1 MSEAVIDTL
10 DLAILGAVLVGSGLY
25 WFKDRL
31 MGSSSPS
38 KPAFGKQPLVPMQKP
53 NAPALKIN
61 KVVRKTRDFVQKM
74 KETDKTVIFFYGS
87 QTGTA
92 EDYAARL
99 AKEGTQRYN
108 LKTMI
113 ADLEDYDMNLLDTLP
128 ANHLAFFVLAT
139 YGEGEPT
146 DNAVDFWEHLVSNE
160 DIPDFSIGDYEDAEK
175 PLTNLNFVMFGL
187 GNKTYEHY
195 NSVCRRVDEKLTQL
209 GATRIGERGEG
220 DDDGS
225 LEEDF
230 LSWKDD
236 MWKVVCDFMGID
248 FLAGNSGP
256 RQATYK
262 VQEHTVE
269 EVDELKKVYY
279 GEHQEPK
286 FMLGSRPTYDSKN
299 PYAAPIS
306 VSRELFAA
314 SAGRHCLHME
324 VDVAG
329 SGISYQA
336 GDHVAVWPVNAE
348 QEVSKLAAVL
358 NLTDKLDTVITV
370 SNTDPAST
378 KLPFPVP
385 TTYRTILRN
394 YVDITAPPS
403 RAFIGQLTP
412 FAPTE
417 ESAKTFGL
425 WGQDKEAFRINVAD
439 ARRSLGTVMEKI
451 LGAGQTMEIPFD
463 LLIENV
469 PRLQA
474 RYYSISSS
482 PKVHPTTIHLTA
494 VVLDYKPDVAPEETV
509 YGLATNFL
517 HTCHGR
523 INTLPAIEPKYEISG
538 PKGSYLVGEQGVKVP
553 VHVRH
558 SNFKLP
564 RNASL
569 PVVMVGP
576 GTGVA
581 PFRGFIQDR
590 AQDAKN
596 GKKVGATVLFF
607 GCRREDED
615 YMYKDE
621 WPELLKDIEGAQVI
635 TALSRQ
641 PGVPKTYVQHRMV
654 EHKQLIWDLI
664 HKQGGYFYV
673 CGDAKNMAR
682 EVNHRL
688 IEIAVECG
696 EMTEEKAT
704 NYVKELRS
712 RGRYEEDVWS

>member
-1 MSEAVIDTL
+1 MSEAVIDAL
-10 DLAILGAVLVGSGLY
+10 DIAILGAVLVGSGIY

-31 MGSSSPS
+31 LSSGTTTT
-38 KPAFGKQPLVPMQKP
+38 AKQPFVPLQKP
-53 NAPALKIN
+53 NVNAPVKIN
-61 KVVRKTRDFVQKM
+61 KVAKKTRDFVQKM

-108 LKTMI
+108 LKTMT

-128 ANHLAFFVLAT
+128 SDHLAVFVLAT

-146 DNAVDFWEHLVSNE
+146 DNAVEFWEHLVAGE
-160 DIPDFSIGDYEDAEK
+160 DLPEFSTGDYEDAEK
-175 PLTNLNFVMFGL
+175 PLTNLHYVMFGL

-195 NSVCRRVDEKLTQL
+195 NSVCRSVDEKLTKL

-236 MWKVVCDFMGID
+236 MWKAVCDFLGID

-262 VQEHTVE
+262 IQEHTPE
-269 EVDELKKVYY
+269 EVEGLKKIYY

-286 FMLGSRPTYDSKN
+286 LIAGSRPTYDSKN
-299 PYAAPIS
+299 PYAAPIP
-306 VSRELFAA
+306 VSRELF
-314 SAGRHCLHME
+314 SATADRHCLHME
-324 VDVAG
+324 VDIAG
-329 SGISYQA
+329 SGITYQA
-336 GDHVAVWPVNAE
+336 GDHIAIWPINAE
-348 QEVSKLAAVL
+348 QEVAKLAKVL
-358 NLTDKLDTVITV
+358 GLTDKLDTVLTV

-394 YVDITAPPS
+394 YIDITAPPS
-403 RAFIGQLTP
+403 RAFVGQLTP

-417 ESAKTFGL
+417 EANKTFAL

-439 ARRSLGTVMEKI
+439 ARRSLGTVLEKI
-451 LGAGQTMEIPFD
+451 LGPDHTIEIPFD

-482 PKVHPTTIHLTA
+482 AKAHPTSIHLTA
-494 VVLDYKPDVAPEETV
+494 VVLDYKPDVVPDETV

-517 HTCHGR
+517 HNCHGH
-523 INTLPAIEPKYEISG
+523 INKTGPIEPKYEISG
-538 PKGSYLVGEQGVKVP
+538 PKGSYLIEGNGIKVP
-553 VHVRH
+553 IHVRH

-564 RNASL
+564 RNSAL
-569 PVVMVGP
+569 PVIMIGP

-581 PFRGFIQDR
+581 PFRGFVQDR
-590 AQDAKN
+590 AQDVKN

-615 YMYKDE
+615 YLYKDE
-621 WPELLKDIEGAQVI
+621 WPELMKDIEGAQII
-635 TALSRQ
+635 TAFSRQ
-641 PGVPKTYVQHRMV
+641 PGLPKTYVQHRMS
-654 EHKQLIWDLI
+654 EHKELIWDLI

-682 EVNHRL
+682 EVNHKL
-688 IEIAVECG
+688 IEIAMTCG
-696 EMTEEKAT
+696 EMSEEKAT
-704 NYVKELRS
+704 TYVKELRG

>member
-1 MSEAVIDTL
+1 
-10 DLAILGAVLVGSGLY
+10 
-25 WFKDRL
+25 
-31 MGSSSPS
+31 
-38 KPAFGKQPLVPMQKP
+38 
-53 NAPALKIN
+53 
-61 KVVRKTRDFVQKM
+61 
-74 KETDKTVIFFYGS
+74 
-87 QTGTA
+87 
-92 EDYAARL
+92 
-99 AKEGTQRYN
+99 
-108 LKTMI
+108 
-113 ADLEDYDMNLLDTLP
+113 
-128 ANHLAFFVLAT
+128 
-139 YGEGEPT
+139 
-146 DNAVDFWEHLVSNE
+146 
-160 DIPDFSIGDYEDAEK
+160 
-175 PLTNLNFVMFGL
+175 
-187 GNKTYEHY
+187 
-195 NSVCRRVDEKLTQL
+195 
-209 GATRIGERGEG
+209 
-220 DDDGS
+220 
-225 LEEDF
+225 
-230 LSWKDD
+230 
-236 MWKVVCDFMGID
+236 
-248 FLAGNSGP
+248 
-256 RQATYK
+256 
-262 VQEHTVE
+262 
-269 EVDELKKVYY
+269 
-279 GEHQEPK
+279 
-286 FMLGSRPTYDSKN
+286 
-299 PYAAPIS
+299 
-306 VSRELFAA
+306 
-314 SAGRHCLHME
+314 ME

-329 SGISYQA
+329 SGITYQA

-358 NLTDKLDTVITV
+358 NLSDKLDTVITV

-417 ESAKTFGL
+417 ESTKTFGH

-439 ARRSLGTVMEKI
+439 ARRSLGTVLEKI

-482 PKVHPTTIHLTA
+482 PKFHPTTIHLTA

-509 YGLATNFL
+509 YGLATNYL
-517 HTCHGR
+517 HNCHVR
-523 INTLPAIEPKYEISG
+523 INTMGAIEPKYEISG

-581 PFRGFIQDR
+581 PFRGFVQDR

-621 WPELLKDIEGAQVI
+621 WPELMKDIEGAQVI

-641 PGVPKTYVQHRMV
+641 PGVPKTYVQHRMM

>member
-31 MGSSSPS
+31 MGSSSAS

-108 LKTMI
+108 LKTMT

-146 DNAVDFWEHLVSNE
+146 DNAVDFWELLVSNE
-160 DIPDFSIGDYEDAEK
+160 DVPEFSIGDYEDAGK

-195 NSVCRRVDEKLTQL
+195 NSVCRRVDDKLTQL

-262 VQEHTVE
+262 VQEHTAE
-269 EVDELKKVYY
+269 EVSELKKVYY

-306 VSRELFAA
+306 VSRELFTA

-329 SGISYQA
+329 SGITYQA

-417 ESAKTFGL
+417 ESTKTFGQ

-439 ARRSLGTVMEKI
+439 ARRSLGTVLEKI

-494 VVLDYKPDVAPEETV
+494 VVLDYKPDVAPEETI

-517 HTCHGR
+517 HNCHGR
-523 INTLPAIEPKYEISG
+523 INTMGAIEPKYEISG

-621 WPELLKDIEGAQVI
+621 WPELMKDIEGAQVI

-641 PGVPKTYVQHRMV
+641 PGVPKTYVQHRMM